1 MLRLITK
8 YLYILM
14 VPSAV
19 MAQEIV
25 IKTEYPR
32 VVNVGEQFSVSW
44 TINTGGGEF
53 IAPPFTGFYK
63 LIGPQTSY
71 SSSVQIINGRMSQET
86 SYTYTFYLQAIEEG
100 KFVIPPA
107 TIRVKGK
114 EYRSDSIHI
123 EVVVG
128 APGARPSQP
137 SAARKPGTESAGVEA
152 AGEVF
157 VRLIPSRTEL
167 YVGEPLTVSLKL
179 FSRVDIAGLE
189 EVKYPDFSGFVK
201 EDLETPKLTSLQRE
215 NVNGIIYGTG
225 IIQQFLL
232 FPQVTGEITI
242 DPVQV
247 TALIQQ
253 RISEPDPFF
262 GDFFSRFANV
272 PKVLATLPLKITVKS
287 LPENKPADFSGIVG
301 KINISASLNK
311 DTVKVNDALNFKI
324 TVSGNGNLKLAG
336 RPVFKLSPDIEIY
349 DPKITDNLRNTT
361 SGTTG
366 QRTYEYVLIPRHH
379 GDFVIPPVT
388 YSYFNPAIK
397 KYETATTKEFR
408 FHALKTEEQTGQVT
422 VFGGITREDVK
433 YLGKD
438 IRFIKSIPGSIIFTE
453 KLLVASRMFP
463 WYYVITLLIF
473 IIILI
478 IRREHIRRNADAAK
492 VRNRRAGKIAKKRL
506 SVAYKC
512 LKSDMKDKF
521 YEELLKAL
529 WGYMSDK
536 LGIPLS
542 ELTRTKAIEKLKEK
556 GVENQIIEKISSI
569 IERCEYA
576 RFAPVSAPSEA
587 EELYEGA
594 AQFIRYIEN
603 KLD

>member
-1 MLRLITK
+1 MLRLIIK
-8 YLYILM
+8 YLFILL

-19 MAQEIV
+19 AAQEII

-32 VVNVGEQFSVSW
+32 VVNVGEQFSISW

-63 LIGPQTSY
+63 LMGPNTSY
-71 SSSVQIINGRMSQET
+71 SSSVQIINGRMTQET
-86 SYTYTFYLQAIEEG
+86 SYTYTYYLQAIEEG
-100 KFVIPPA
+100 KFVISPA

-114 EYRSDSIHI
+114 EYRSDSIYI
-123 EVVVG
+123 EVVG
-128 APGARPSQP
+128 TPGARPSQP
-137 SAARKPGTESAGVEA
+137 STARKPATEPAGVEPS
-152 AGEVF
+152 GEVF

-201 EDLETPKLTSLQRE
+201 EELETPRLTSLQRE

-253 RISEPDPFF
+253 RISDPDPFF

-272 PKVLATLPLKITVKS
+272 PKVLATLPLKITVKP

-324 TVSGNGNLKLAG
+324 TISGNGNLKLAG
-336 RPVFKLSPDIEIY
+336 KPIFKLSPDIEIY
-349 DPKITDNLRNTT
+349 DPKITDNLRNTS

-366 QRTYEYVLIPRHH
+366 QRSYEYVLIPRHH

-388 YSYFNPAIK
+388 YSFFNPATK
-397 KYETATTKEFR
+397 KYETVLTKEFR
-408 FHALKTEEQTGQVT
+408 FHALKTEEQAGQIT
-422 VFGGITREDVK
+422 VFGGVTREDVK

-438 IRFIKSIPGSIIFTE
+438 IRFIKSLPGSIVIPE
-453 KLLVASRMFP
+453 KLLVSRRMFP
-463 WYYVITLLIF
+463 WYYFIALLIF
-473 IIILI
+473 IIVLI
-478 IRREHIRRNADAAK
+478 VRREHIRRNADVAK
-492 VRNRRAGKIAKKRL
+492 VRNRRAGKIARKRL

-512 LKSDMKDKF
+512 LKSDMKEKF

-542 ELTRTKAIEKLKEK
+542 ELTRTRAVEKLKDK
-556 GVENQIIEKISSI
+556 GVDDQIIEKVSSI

-576 RFAPVSAPSEA
+576 RFAPGSAPSEA
-587 EELYEGA
+587 KELYEGA